1 MREKSM
7 RVEGDDGPVPAPAAP
22 RAPLRVALVNAGPR
36 GAWSAT
42 AHLLADLAEALP
54 VYARMA
60 GVEAPEVTEGAPSG
74 RGAIVLGCE
83 SRADTPPA
91 RLLDLLESPRGELA
105 PGMRVYAVA
114 VTGLYEPERALPSL
128 DAIERAC
135 SASGARWMGGVAV
148 GGGELILPTA
158 AEPRMGI
165 WRRRRSE
172 AVDRLIMAILSG
184 AEAGVILA
192 RPAVPRW
199 AYRLVRRGGMGPE
212 ASA

>member
-1 MREKSM
+1 MREKSV
-7 RVEGDDGPVPAPAAP
+7 RVEGDDGPVTAPAAP

-36 GAWSAT
+36 GARSAT

-74 RGAIVLGCE
+74 RDAIVLGCE
-83 SRADTPPA
+83 SRTDTPPA
-91 RLLDLLESPRGELA
+91 RLLDLLESLRGELA
-105 PGMRVYAVA
+105 PGMRVYALA
-114 VTGLYEPERALPSL
+114 VTGRYEPERALPSL
-128 DAIERAC
+128 DAVERAC

-148 GGGELILPTA
+148 GGGELVLPTA
-158 AEPRMGI
+158 AAPRMGI

-172 AVDRLIMAILSG
+172 AVDRLILAILSG

-199 AYRLVRRGGMGPE
+199 AYRLARRGGMGPG
-212 ASA
+212 AAT